1 MYENDI
7 ELIKMAKQGETKEL
21 EDLIKNNNGL
31 IWSIV
36 RRFQGRGYEIEDLY
50 QIACIGFI
58 KAIKRFDTSF
68 EVKLTT
74 YAVPY
79 MLGEIKRYIRDDG
92 PVKVSRSIKELG
104 IKIKELQKEYFYKKG
119 KEITIEEIEK
129 ELRVSK
135 EDIILAIEATK
146 KPESIEGSINS
157 INSKSEKSINL
168 IDKLSTDKNE
178 EEILTNKMVINELIE
193 ELEERDKKVIL
204 LRYFKGKTQNE
215 VAKILGV
222 TQVQISRI
230 ERRALNSMKIKLC
243 S

>member
-7 ELIKMAKQGETKEL
+7 ELIKKAKQGGTKEL

-58 KAIKRFDTSF
+58 KAIKRFDTNF

-79 MLGEIKRYIRDDG
+79 MLGEVKRYIRDDG
-92 PVKVSRSIKELG
+92 PIKVSRSIKELG

-119 KEITIEEIEK
+119 KEIAIEEIEK
-129 ELRVSK
+129 ELKVSK

-146 KPESIEGSINS
+146 KPESIEGSVNS
-157 INSKSEKSINL
+157 VNSKSEKTINL

-178 EEILTNKMVINELIE
+178 EEILTNKMVINDLIE
-193 ELEERDKKVIL
+193 ELEEKDKKVIL
-204 LRYFKGKTQNE
+204 LRYFKGKTQKE
-215 VAKILGV
+215 VAEVLGV

>member
-146 KPESIEGSINS
+146 KPESIEGSINN

>member
-146 KPESIEGSINS
+146 KPESIEE
-157 INSKSEKSINL
+157 SEKSINL

-230 ERRALNSMKIKLC
+230 ERRALNRMKIKLC

>member
-79 MLGEIKRYIRDDG
+79 MLGEIKRYIRDDW
-92 PVKVSRSIKELG
+92 
-104 IKIKELQKEYFYKKG
+104 
-119 KEITIEEIEK
+119 T
-129 ELRVSK
+129 
-135 EDIILAIEATK
+135 
-146 KPESIEGSINS
+146 
-157 INSKSEKSINL
+157 
-168 IDKLSTDKNE
+168 
-178 EEILTNKMVINELIE
+178 
-193 ELEERDKKVIL
+193 
-204 LRYFKGKTQNE
+204 
-215 VAKILGV
+215 
-222 TQVQISRI
+222 
-230 ERRALNSMKIKLC
+230 C
-243 S
+243 